1 MKNSYDFVIVGGGSA
16 GAALAARLSED
27 AGISVCLIEAGG
39 RPPAHEQMPVAC
51 ASLQLDPSVDWMLT
65 GDPGKGGLGL
75 NNRRIPVPRGKML
88 GGSSGINYMVF
99 VRGHPG
105 DFDNWSNLG
114 ADGWSYQDV
123 LPCFKRMEDMAE
135 TNEASIDRDKRGKSG
150 PVGVAIRSPVIP
162 ASRDFVKAA
171 AAAGLAEGD
180 YNGSGRNNP
189 GGVSS
194 LVQTNTRKGKRSST
208 FHAYLENAAELRP
221 NLTIITDA
229 QVQRLILSGEG
240 DELTASGAEYRNVAG
255 ELHSVSANREVI
267 LSAGAVGS
275 PHLLMLSGI
284 GPRRELEAA
293 GITCRLDLPDVGKH
307 LKDHIE
313 TAFHFPA
320 PGIALTMAEVGVA
333 VGPDALRGPGG
344 PLPADSADDVNLTSE
359 QAALKAEA
367 ERQLAEWFETG
378 SGLASSS
385 LYDGISFFSTGL
397 GHDYTH
403 DGQIGFIPCGYDE
416 DVLGN
421 RVNIDLKMAMADSSK
436 TLAPDAEH
444 VIFLASNCVPRSE
457 GEINIISADPSVPPQ
472 INFNYFSDPH
482 DLKVMVAIQ
491 RRVLDV
497 AANWPGEKK
506 LGSWLVP
513 PMLAEMHG
521 YQDGD
526 VPSDA
531 LLENYALHFASTV
544 YHLSCTCRIGS
555 VVDPQLRVMGVR
567 NLRVADASIM
577 PEIPSGNIN
586 APSIMIGER
595 AADLIAREHSVTMTL
610 AGAQAGSQAGS
621 QGGSQP
627 VAGNVAA

>member
-1 MKNSYDFVIVGGGSA
+1 MASSFDFVIIGGGSA

-27 AGISVCLIEAGG
+27 SDISVCLIEAGG

-51 ASLQLDPSVDWMLT
+51 GALQLDPSVDWMLT

-75 NNRRIPVPRGKML
+75 RNKRIPVPRGKML

-105 DFDNWSNLG
+105 DFDNWENQG
-114 ADGWSYQDV
+114 AVGWSYDDV
-123 LPCFKRMEDMAE
+123 LPCFKRMEAMAD
-135 TNEASIDRDKRGKSG
+135 TNEASIDHEKRGKAG
-150 PVGVAIRSPVIP
+150 PVGIAIRSPVIP

-171 AAAGLAEGD
+171 VAAGISEGD
-180 YNGSGRNNP
+180 YNGSGRYNP
-189 GGVSS
+189 GGVAS

-208 FHAYLENAAELRP
+208 FHAYLEDAAELRP
-221 NLTIITDA
+221 NLTIITHA
-229 QVQRLILSGEG
+229 HVQRLILS
-240 DELTASGAEYRNVAG
+240 DEAGQLSATGAEYRDADGN
-255 ELHSVSANREVI
+255 LHSVSATREVI

-275 PHLLMLSGI
+275 PHILMLSGI

-307 LKDHIE
+307 LKDHVE
-313 TAFHFPA
+313 TAMHFPA
-320 PGIALTMAEVGVA
+320 PGIALTMAEVGLS

-344 PLPADSADDVNLTSE
+344 PLPADPADDVNLSAA

-367 ERQLAEWFETG
+367 ERRLAEWHETG
-378 SGLASSS
+378 SSLVSSS
-385 LYDGISFFSTGL
+385 LYDGISFFTTGL
-397 GHDYTH
+397 GNAYTH

-416 DVLGN
+416 DIIGT
-421 RVNIDLKMAMADSSK
+421 RVNLDLDMAMADAKK

-457 GEINIISADPSVPPQ
+457 GEIVIKSADPFVPPQ

-491 RRVLDV
+491 RRVLDI

-506 LGSWLVP
+506 LGAWLIP

-521 YQDGD
+521 HKPGEE
-526 VPSDA
+526 PSDA
-531 LLENYALHFASTV
+531 LLENFALHFGSTV

-555 VVDPQLRVMGVR
+555 VVDPQLRVLGVR

-595 AADLIAREHSVTMTL
+595 AADFIRQDHMIGRL
-610 AGAQAGSQAGS
+610 A
-621 QGGSQP
+621 
-627 VAGNVAA
+627 VAA